1 VKTLFIILILFGCNY
16 KPKYHKNKTVKE
28 TCINTY
34 SVVDDNS
41 EYIKIEGDLISCDEI
56 DK

>member
-1 VKTLFIILILFGCNY
+1 LKTLFIILILFGCNY
-16 KPKYHKNKTVKE
+16 KSKYHKNKIVKE

-34 SVVDDNS
+34 SVIDDNS
-41 EYIKIEGDLISCDEI
+41 DYIKIEGDLIYCDEI

>member
-1 VKTLFIILILFGCNY
+1 MKTLFIILIFFGCNY
-16 KPKYHKNKTVKE
+16 KPKYYKNKTAKE

-34 SVVDDNS
+34 SILDDNS
-41 EYIKIEGDLISCDEI
+41 GYIKIEGDLISCDEI